1 MKRGRII
8 YKPMNQ
14 DNNAQTTSLI
24 IDSFDSATK
33 VSVYYKLRDKWTFKV
48 GAGLTVKNVIFDGID
63 SSMHYNYLDPSYAS
77 AKSCLSSSSICCALN
92 AAGNGIVPAT
102 SSTAPCTFVKPP

>member
-8 YKPMNQ
+8 YKPMNL

-77 AKSCLSSSSICCALN
+77 A
-92 AAGNGIVPAT
+92 
-102 SSTAPCTFVKPP
+102 